1 MTLKAQRL
9 IREHTVIAVPGEEA
23 KSSFAYRI
31 AVAAVPE
38 LESKQLV
45 PVPMPMIR
53 DKEALQ
59 EYHRQGARLL
69 ETYLQQGEDV
79 VFLTLGDP
87 TVYSGFCY
95 IQHIVEEDGFAT
107 EMVSGVTSFCAAA
120 AKAKMPLVLGEETLH
135 ILPTSRG
142 QELLASVPGTFV
154 YMKAGSRLSD
164 LKAQIK
170 EQQKDAVMVEN
181 CGTAQEKIYESVED
195 IPDKAGYYSLVI
207 VKE

>member
-1 MTLKAQRL
+1 
-9 IREHTVIAVPGEEA
+9 
-23 KSSFAYRI
+23 
-31 AVAAVPE
+31 
-38 LESKQLV
+38 
-45 PVPMPMIR
+45 
-53 DKEALQ
+53 
-59 EYHRQGARLL
+59 
-69 ETYLQQGEDV
+69 
-79 VFLTLGDP
+79 
-87 TVYSGFCY
+87 
-95 IQHIVEEDGFAT
+95 
-107 EMVSGVTSFCAAA
+107 MVSGVTSFCAAA

-142 QELLASVPGTFV
+142 QELLASASGTFV

-170 EQQKDAVMVEN
+170 AQQKDAVMVEN